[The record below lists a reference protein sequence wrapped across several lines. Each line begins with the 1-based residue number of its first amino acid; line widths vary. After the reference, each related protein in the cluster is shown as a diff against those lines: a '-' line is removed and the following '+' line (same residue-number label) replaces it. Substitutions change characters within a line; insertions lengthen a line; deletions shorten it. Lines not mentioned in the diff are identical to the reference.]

1 MRLRYITP
9 SVMMP
14 NQSFTPQRPKPLL
27 WGGTLLAVIMFL
39 PAFLLP
45 ISKETWWVLLI
56 AVEFGGWL
64 CYVLQPQIRSIAF
77 DKEHLLVKRTL
88 LPHLKIPYSRISAV
102 KQGTS
107 PLRYKI
113 ALEYD
118 AMLLPFCTNTETF
131 LALFRSHF
139 RSFKRIHSRHKPPN
153 YSLIYDLNGAKA
165 TALFLSI
172 PIAVVLSYFAL
183 SMNLFNTGSFP
194 PRHTGSLRL
203 VSMIVFSIWVACHFL
218 LRSCFRKAVLWK
230 HKKRKQ

>member
-1 MRLRYITP
+1 
-9 SVMMP
+9 MMP
-14 NQSFTPQRPKPLL
+14 NQSFTPQRPKRLL
-27 WGGTLLAVIMFL
+27 WGGTLLVVIMFL
-39 PAFLLP
+39 PAFLSP

-56 AVEFGGWL
+56 AVESGGWL

-77 DKEHLLVKRTL
+77 DKEHLLVKRIL
-88 LPHLKIPYSRISAV
+88 LPNLKIPYSRISAV

-118 AMLLPFCTNTETF
+118 AILLPFCTNAETF

-153 YSLIYDLNGAKA
+153 YGLVYDLNGAKA
-165 TALFLSI
+165 AALFLSI
-172 PIAVVLSYFAL
+172 PIAVALSYFTLA
-183 SMNLFNTGSFP
+183 MNLYSEGLFRSPRTGDIGELFIVV
-194 PRHTGSLRL
+194 SL
-203 VSMIVFSIWVACHFL
+203 IWVPCHFL